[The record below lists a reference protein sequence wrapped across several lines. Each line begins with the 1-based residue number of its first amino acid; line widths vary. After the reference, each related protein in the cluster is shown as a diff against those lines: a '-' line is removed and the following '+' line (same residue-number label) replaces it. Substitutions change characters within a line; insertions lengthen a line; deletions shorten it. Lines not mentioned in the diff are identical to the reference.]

1 MVMHGDAWW
10 WERWIVVG
18 DGGKGILDDSW
29 WFWNHL
35 ESIFTIFYNLLHTDR
50 HRFLYIDLAWFSLT
64 EWFCSFLLKTTNKPT
79 KWFIVFWKMSI
90 HSSQIGLVLQN
101 GFVFF
106 WGGTFTDG
114 FMCWTTLQNGFD
126 VFQKNEKHQFFS
138 RNTTKWFY
146 IFWADLARD
155 WGLLYKMVLV
165 LFKNQR
171 VHLQNGL

>member
-1 MVMHGDAWW
+1 M
-10 WERWIVVG
+10 IV
-18 DGGKGILDDSW
+18 DDSGGKGILDDSW

-106 WGGTFTDG
+106 GGNFHRWVYVLNNFTKV
-114 FMCWTTLQNGFD
+114 FCFFRKMKNTWFFFILQD
-126 VFQKNEKHQFFS
+126 VES
-138 RNTTKWFY
+138 RVTWC
-146 IFWADLARD
+146 
-155 WGLLYKMVLV
+155 
-165 LFKNQR
+165 
-171 VHLQNGL
+171 